1 MMKES
6 SHDTSGLLMPCIA
19 GYLQFDVSAGEFDE
33 NLARV
38 REGVAAF
45 APSGPGIVVL
55 PELWTTGFA
64 YKHLPELAR
73 RTPEALDALKELALK
88 YQTSEGG
95 LYFAGSLPEE
105 VRTGENF
112 CYYNT
117 LYVTGP
123 DGIFGSYRKQRLFA
137 PMFEDKYFEPG
148 DNPMPISTPLGQIAG
163 LVCFDLRFPG
173 LAGNQAALGAGLLVI
188 SAQWPAVRRDHWQ
201 ILIRARAIE
210 NQMFVAACNRCG
222 STEGV
227 EFGGHSMIVSPDGT
241 VLAEAGD
248 TTEYGG
254 AQLDPALLEKSRSSF
269 NSVAPAPHSFHDS
282 DKIMEVEELKKRISV
297 YKKLGRKVVFTNGCF
312 DLMHVGHV
320 TYLETAR
327 KQGDCL
333 IIGLNSDSSIRSIKG
348 PDRPV
353 NRLEDRARMLAA
365 LGCVDHV
372 VVFDEDTPLNLIKA
386 LMPDVLVKGADWSVE
401 EIVGAKEVMA
411 AGGSVACIPLVET
424 YSSTS
429 LIKRIGRL

>member
-1 MMKES
+1 
-6 SHDTSGLLMPCIA
+6 MPCVA
-19 GYLQFDVSAGEFDE
+19 GYLQFDVRAGEFDE
-33 NLARV
+33 NLAQV
-38 REGVAAF
+38 RKSAAAF

-64 YKHLPELAR
+64 YKRLPELAQ
-73 RTPEALDALKELALK
+73 RTPEAINALKELALK

-95 LYFAGSLPEE
+95 IYFAGSLPEE
-105 VRTGENF
+105 DRTGENP

-123 DGIFGSYRKQRLFA
+123 DGIYGSYRKQRLFA

-173 LAGNQAALGAGLLVI
+173 LAGTQVALGAGLLVI

-201 ILIRARAIE
+201 TLIRARAIE
-210 NQMFVAACNRCG
+210 NQIFIAACNRCG

-254 AQLDPALLEKSRSSF
+254 AQLDPALLEKSRSGF

-282 DKIMEVEELKKRISV
+282 DKIMKFEELKKRISV

-372 VVFDEDTPLNLIKA
+372 VVFDEDTPLNLIKE

-411 AGGSVACIPLVET
+411 AGGKVAGIPLVKT

-429 LIKRIGRL
+429 LIERIGRM